1 MKEILVRDIT
11 IGGIAPV
18 ALIAGPCV
26 IEGASLTLEIA
37 AALKEITAS
46 LEIPFIFKASFD
58 KANRTSVGSPRG
70 PGLTEG
76 LRILGKIKEDIGVP
90 VLTDVHCKTE
100 IAPTAGVVDIL
111 QIPALLCRQTD
122 LLIEAGRSGLPV
134 NIKKGQ
140 FVAPADI
147 AKAAAKVES
156 TGNEKVFITER
167 GTSFGYNNLVVDMR
181 GLPIIRKAGYPV
193 VFDATHSVQLPSS
206 AGGVSGGDREMAP
219 YLARAAVAAGVDALF
234 MEVHPDPENALCD
247 GPNSINLKELPAL
260 LKVLKDID
268 TLVTREGARDI
279 SV

>member
-1 MKEILVRDIT
+1 MKEILIRDII
-11 IGGIAPV
+11 IGGTAPV

-26 IEGASLTLEIA
+26 IEDESLTLEIA
-37 AALKEITAS
+37 AALKEMTSS
-46 LEIPFIFKASFD
+46 LGIPFIFKASFD

-76 LRILGKIKEDIGVP
+76 LKVLKKIKEDIGVP

-100 IAPTAGVVDIL
+100 VAPVAEVVDVI

-147 AKAAAKVES
+147 SKAARKVES

-167 GTSFGYNNLVVDMR
+167 GTSFGYNNLIVDMR
-181 GLPIIRKAGYPV
+181 GLPIIRKSGYPV

-234 MEVHPDPENALCD
+234 MEVHPDPGRALCD
-247 GPNSINLKELPAL
+247 GPNSIDLKDLPAL
-260 LKVLKDID
+260 LKVLKEID
-268 TLVTREGARDI
+268 ALVTSSGARDI
-279 SV
+279 PV

>member
-1 MKEILVRDIT
+1 MKEILIRDII
-11 IGGIAPV
+11 IGGISPV

-26 IEGASLTLEIA
+26 IEGESLTLEIA
-37 AALKEITAS
+37 AALKEMTSS
-46 LEIPFIFKASFD
+46 LGIPFIFKASFD

-70 PGLTEG
+70 PGITDG
-76 LRILGKIKEDIGVP
+76 LKVLEKIKEEIGVP

-100 IAPTAGVVDIL
+100 VAPVAEVVDVI

-156 TGNEKVFITER
+156 TGNDKVFITER

-181 GLPIIRKAGYPV
+181 GFAIIRKAGYPV

-234 MEVHPDPENALCD
+234 MEVHPDPGSALCD
-247 GPNSINLKELPAL
+247 GPNSIDLKELPAL
-260 LKVLKDID
+260 LKVLKEID
-268 TLVTREGARDI
+268 TLVTSSGARDI
-279 SV
+279 PV